1 MRSGPCVIRSGPC
14 HALRPAA
21 PCLAGGDQLSISD
34 TFWASSV
41 SGGGLVSSIEPAEG
55 LASRSVPA
63 EGTQKA
69 ISPNEIGLLGPLL
82 SALQPASGGPRVR
95 PALSAPRKAMF
106 FSKMVRSCALP
117 PPVGPP
123 APRYASG
130 AGPRVL
136 VNRGKI
142 NESGR
147 VIAHGALKTAVLVSP
162 GSLPSALALTN
173 CCREGTGAAPWQH
186 SRNCL
191 PQKIGKDPNYAYI

>member
-82 SALQPASGGPRVR
+82 SALQPASG
-95 PALSAPRKAMF
+95 
-106 FSKMVRSCALP
+106 
-117 PPVGPP
+117 
-123 APRYASG
+123 